1 MYAHPSPLLL
11 DVNPAPSD
19 GTFAAEPHIPRP
31 RNAFICFRSWFY
43 QTERLAASTSQL
55 ALGKQSSLSTRAGLA
70 WKALTPEQRVPFQL
84 EAEEEKRVHSERYP
98 GYKYR
103 PAAKPKAKR
112 ARRALSDGASDCLT
126 PNPSSLGS
134 TPERPVQHFEHQDA
148 FFEPYFSSSIDFL
161 QHELLDSDIDLEMG
175 LNMGDVILA
184 GNYGSLGD
192 HRGQVVQWSEAEAD
206 IEPMHWQ
213 DNLNRLCLS
222 WGSSIGPVPHTE
234 VESPFIV
241 EPDPAASTADDAES
255 ELRRILSGDMSVFCC
270 VSGSVE

>member
-1 MYAHPSPLLL
+1 MYPHPSPLLF
-11 DVNPAPSD
+11 DVDPAPSD
-19 GTFAAEPHIPRP
+19 RTLLAESHIPRP

-43 QTERLAASTSQL
+43 RTERLAASTSQL

-98 GYKYR
+98 AYKYR
-103 PAAKPKAKR
+103 PGAKPKAKR
-112 ARRALSDGASDCLT
+112 VRKALADGASDCLT
-126 PNPSSLGS
+126 PSWSSLGS

-161 QHELLDSDIDLEMG
+161 QHDLLDSDIDLEMG
-175 LNMGDVILA
+175 LNMGDVSLA

-192 HRGQVVQWSEAEAD
+192 HWGQVAETD

-213 DNLNRLCLS
+213 DNFNRLYLS
-222 WGSSIGPVPHTE
+222 WGLSTARPFPHTE
-234 VESPFIV
+234 AESPSIL
-241 EPDPAASTADDAES
+241 ELDPAGTIDHADS
-255 ELRRILSGDMSVFCC
+255 ELRQILSGDMSAFL
-270 VSGSVE
+270 GAGRA